1 MRNGASLARPAIT
14 SIPTREGL
22 KPSPATG
29 NVIKKL
35 RTKVGGVGPDR
46 FLSPE
51 LEAAVVL
58 VQSGEISKAAREIL
72 PNLS

>member
-1 MRNGASLARPAIT
+1 M
-14 SIPTREGL
+14 REGL

-29 NVIKKL
+29 SVIAKL

-51 LEAAVVL
+51 LEAAVDL
-58 VQSGEISKAAREIL
+58 VNSGEITKAAREVL
-72 PNLS
+72 PNLI

>member
-1 MRNGASLARPAIT
+1 
-14 SIPTREGL
+14 
-22 KPSPATG
+22 
-29 NVIKKL
+29 
-35 RTKVGGVGPDR
+35 VGPDR

-58 VQSGEISKAAREIL
+58 VQSGEITKAAREIL